1 MTTRDSGAPKFLNC
15 FPKIPN
21 SAQRFADFYYVLFLN
36 KLLIR
41 NLLCVCIDKIKN
53 RVKVSVK

>member
-21 SAQRFADFYYVLFLN
+21 SAQRFADFYYVFVFKQAFN
-36 KLLIR
+36 KESFMCLHR
-41 NLLCVCIDKIKN
+41 
-53 RVKVSVK
+53 